1 MVTFQKN
8 KSLAIISFHQGDSK
22 NNINLQTVEEIK
34 EIQQQISIDH
44 NIRVIVITGSEIF
57 SIGTGKDD
65 GELSDNRVA
74 LIQCLSMA
82 SVIDQF
88 DQPTIAAITGEA
100 LGQGLELVLA
110 CDFRLCTE
118 TAHFAMN
125 HLTYGDIPCDGGTQ
139 RLSRIVGKTKAMEM
153 ILTGE
158 TIDAQEAHQIGLIHQ
173 VLSEA
178 DLFQAALDS
187 AQAMASKGPI
197 ALRYAKEAVHK
208 GMDLSLDQG
217 LRLEADLY
225 FLLHTTKDR
234 TEGIRAFQ
242 EKRAPSFEGR

>member
-1 MVTFQKN
+1 MVVFQKN
-8 KSLAIISFHQGDSK
+8 KSFAIINFHQGDSK
-22 NNINLQTVEEIK
+22 NNINLQTVGEIK
-34 EIQQQISIDH
+34 EIQQEISIDH
-44 NIRVIVITGSEIF
+44 NIRVIVITGSERF

-65 GELSDNRVA
+65 GELSDNKGA

-88 DQPTIAAITGEA
+88 DQPTLAAIAGET
-100 LGQGLELVLA
+100 LGQGLELILA

-139 RLSRIVGKTKAMEM
+139 RLSRVVGRSKAMEM
-153 ILTGE
+153 ILTGKE
-158 TIDAQEAHQIGLIHQ
+158 INAQEAHRIGLVHRI
-173 VLSEA
+173 VPEA
-178 DLFQAALDS
+178 KLLQS
-187 AQAMASKGPI
+187 AMAIAQEIGMRSPI

-208 GMDLSLDQG
+208 GMDLSLKQA

-242 EKRAPSFEGR
+242 EKRSPRFEGR